1 MKDNNEEFSRGDP
14 DRSKKFF
21 LVSAAGI
28 IIPLLCVTVGVFM
41 STQLFAAYMNY
52 DPEVIGDPLKVL
64 SNGYRIYNPVYFI
77 LGCIKYFG
85 DEDFSDYIFKS
96 VPPVIIGFVVALIT
110 YMLRGVLFAG
120 HQKNQHIYG
129 TARWAHIKDLI
140 RFGLMQKYGIVCGET
155 ANAPVTYKIGGE
167 NNDKLIL
174 HLKNSVWREYI
185 THQPPKAGRLVC
197 HSGATNTWVIAPTRS
212 GKGVG
217 CIIPTLLNYGVPYFG
232 WTYDKK
238 SFFFKAFGGA
248 FKFLAK
254 KEKAIKGRGSVI
266 VFDPKGEN
274 WEATAGFR
282 SRFSTCLP
290 FNPMQIDDSHGKPMG
305 TVHYN
310 PIHEIPDSKSD
321 AFAWSDMFGE
331 FFFSQNDSGENA
343 FFYKNAR
350 DIFTAVIMHVR
361 FSREIPSK
369 EKTFT
374 RVLEI
379 FSMPPEE
386 SSDDDPEGG
395 TGAAM
400 LRKLREDGIHVH
412 DDGTPF
418 PEIHKLISDAANR
431 SEIMTPK
438 ERASVYSTVF
448 SELNN
453 FQDPLIKEC
462 TSYSDFS
469 VRDFIE
475 SGNGISLY
483 LIIPY
488 NHIKRI
494 SPLFRLLIN
503 FIIRVFSDGAT
514 NANSQKLSVPCTFVL
529 DEFPVLGKFEE
540 IEQNAGV
547 LAGYGV
553 TFLLVS
559 QSLSQIVKLYGEH
572 HAFLDHCKNVVLYT
586 PGKYSDAKE
595 FSEAIGNRSVL
606 LDNISASGNRH
617 EAGLR
622 SVSLSSQ
629 ETSVSLIS
637 PDELMKLE
645 FNRFILLTQGMA
657 PYKGKK
663 VVYYEDPRFSRIA
676 FLPIPEL
683 EHLMKRVRNLP
694 SNKKRKAA
702 VSAAIKPDAFTAPKI
717 KKSSE
722 VQIKQIQ
729 DTELYFMEA

>member
-1 MKDNNEEFSRGDP
+1 MKESEEFTRGDP
-14 DRSKKFF
+14 DRSRKFF
-21 LVSAAGI
+21 LGSVAGI
-28 IIPLLCVTVGVFM
+28 IVPLICVAAGMFM

-52 DPEVIGDPLKVL
+52 DPDVIGQPLKVL
-64 SNGYRIYNPVYFI
+64 PNGYRIYNPVYFI
-77 LGCIKYFG
+77 LSAIKYFA
-85 DEDFSDYIFKS
+85 DEDFSDYLFRS
-96 VPPVIIGFVVALIT
+96 APPIIIGFAAALMI
-110 YMLRGVLFAG
+110 YMLRGVLLTG

-129 TARWAHIKDLI
+129 TARWARKKDLI
-140 RFGLMQKYGIVCGET
+140 KFGLMQRYGIVCGET

-174 HLKNSVWREYI
+174 HLKNSFIREYV

-232 WTYDKK
+232 WNYDKK
-238 SFFFKAFGGA
+238 SFFYRAFGGA
-248 FKFLAK
+248 IKFLAK

-266 VFDPKGEN
+266 VFDPKAEN

-290 FNPMQIDDSHGKPMG
+290 FNPMQIDDSHGNPIG

-310 PIHEIPDSKSD
+310 PVHEIPDSRSD

-361 FSREIPSK
+361 FSAEIPWK

-386 SSDDDPEGG
+386 SSGDDPDGDGG
-395 TGAAM
+395 AGAAM

-412 DDGTPF
+412 DDGTEF

-453 FQDPLIKEC
+453 FQDPLIQEC

-469 VRDFIE
+469 ARDFIE

-514 NANSQKLSVPCTFVL
+514 NASSQKLAVPCTFVL

-572 HAFLDHCKNVVLYT
+572 HAFLDHCKNVVIYT

-595 FSEAIGNRSVL
+595 FSEALGNRSVL
-606 LDNISASGNRH
+606 LDNISASGSRQD
-617 EAGLR
+617 AGLK

-663 VVYYEDPRFSRIA
+663 VVYYEDPRFKHIS

-683 EHLMKRVRNLP
+683 DHLMKRIKKLP
-694 SNKKRKAA
+694 SNRRRRKSAA
-702 VSAAIKPDAFTAPKI
+702 VFRPDRITAEENRTE
-717 KKSSE
+717 E
-722 VQIKQIQ
+722 VLINQIQ
-729 DTELYFMEA
+729 DTELFFMEG

>member
-1 MKDNNEEFSRGDP
+1 MKESEEFSRGEP
-14 DRSKKFF
+14 GRTKSYF
-21 LVSAAGI
+21 LTSFAGV
-28 IIPLLCVTVGVFM
+28 IIPLLCVAVGIFM

-52 DPEVIGDPLKVL
+52 DPEVVGDPMKIL
-64 SNGYRIYNPVYFI
+64 SNGYRIYNPMFFI
-77 LGCIKYFG
+77 LGSIKYFG
-85 DEDFSDYIFKS
+85 DENFSDYVFKS
-96 VPPVIIGFVVALIT
+96 FPPVLIGFVAAIIL
-110 YMLRGVLFAG
+110 YLLRGVLLTG
-120 HQKNQHIYG
+120 RQKNQHIYG
-129 TARWAHIKDLI
+129 TARWAKLKDLI
-140 RFGLMQKYGIVCGET
+140 KFGLVQKYGIVCGEM

-174 HLKNSVWREYI
+174 HLKNSFWREYI
-185 THQPPKAGRLVC
+185 THQPPKAGRLIC

-232 WTYDKK
+232 WSYDKK
-238 SFFFKAFGGA
+238 SFFFKAFDGKL
-248 FKFLAK
+248 KFLAK
-254 KEKAIKGRGSVI
+254 KQKVIKGRGSVI

-274 WEATAGFR
+274 WEASAGFR

-290 FNPMQIDDSHGKPMG
+290 FNPMQISDSHGKPMG

-310 PIHEIPDSKSD
+310 PILEIPDSRSD

-361 FSREIPSK
+361 FSCEIPTN

-379 FSMPPEE
+379 FSMPPEK
-386 SSDDDPEGG
+386 SSDDDPDGGEG

-400 LRKLREDGIHVH
+400 LKKLREEGIHVH

-453 FQDPLIKEC
+453 FQDPLIEEC

-469 VRDFIE
+469 VKDFIE
-475 SGNGISLY
+475 SGNGLSLY

-514 NANSQKLSVPCTFVL
+514 NANSQKLSVPCTFIL

-553 TFLLVS
+553 TFMLVS

-572 HAFLDHCKNVVLYT
+572 HAFLDHCKNIVLYT

-595 FSEAIGNRSVL
+595 FSEALGNRSVL
-606 LDNISASGNRH
+606 LDNISASGSRH
-617 EAGLR
+617 EAGLK

-629 ETSVSLIS
+629 ETSVSLIA

-645 FNRFILLTQGMA
+645 FNRFILITQGMA

-663 VVYYEDPRFSRIA
+663 VVYYEDPRFKSIS

-683 EHLMKRVRNLP
+683 EHLMKRIRKLP
-694 SNKKRKAA
+694 SNVNRKTTETVFRADKIIAPEKKT
-702 VSAAIKPDAFTAPKI
+702 SD
-717 KKSSE
+717 E
-722 VQIKQIQ
+722 VIIKQMQ
-729 DTELYFMEA
+729 DTELYFMEG

>member
-1 MKDNNEEFSRGDP
+1 
-14 DRSKKFF
+14 
-21 LVSAAGI
+21 
-28 IIPLLCVTVGVFM
+28 M

-52 DPEVIGDPLKVL
+52 DPSVVGDPLYVL
-64 SNGYRIYNPVYFI
+64 KDGYRIYNPVYF
-77 LGCIKYFG
+77 LLSSIKYITS
-85 DEDFSDYIFKS
+85 EDYADYVFKS
-96 VPPVIIGFVVALIT
+96 LPPAIIGIAVA
-110 YMLRGVLFAG
+110 VLLYLFKGFFIAG

-129 TARWAHIKDLI
+129 TARWAKLRDLLK
-140 RFGLMQKYGIVCGET
+140 FGLLQRYGIVCGEL
-155 ANAPVTYKIGGE
+155 AHAPVTYKIGGE

-174 HLKNSVWREYI
+174 HLKNSFVREYVL
-185 THQPPKAGRLVC
+185 HQPPKAAPLVC

-217 CIIPTLLNYGVPYFG
+217 VIIPTLLNYGVPYYG
-232 WTYDKK
+232 WLYRKESIFYK
-238 SFFFKAFGGA
+238 GFGGA
-248 FKFLAK
+248 LKFLARK
-254 KEKAIKGRGSVI
+254 QKAIKGRGSVI

-282 SRFSTCLP
+282 SKFSTCLP

-305 TVHYN
+305 TIHYN
-310 PIHEIPDSKSD
+310 PILEIPDSKKD

-361 FSREIPSK
+361 FSREIPSDK
-369 EKTFT
+369 KTFT

-386 SSDDDPEGG
+386 GEDDEG

-400 LRKLREDGIHVH
+400 LKELRREGIHVH
-412 DDGTPF
+412 DDGTEF
-418 PEIHKLISDAANR
+418 TEIHKLIVDASNR
-431 SEIMTPK
+431 SQIMTPK

-453 FQDPLIKEC
+453 FQDPLIEDC

-475 SGNGISLY
+475 ANNGISLY

-514 NANSQKLSVPCTFVL
+514 NANSQKLSIPCTFVL

-559 QSLSQIVKLYGEH
+559 QSLSQIVNLYGEH
-572 HAFLDHCKNVVLYT
+572 HAFLDHCKNIVLYT
-586 PGKYSDAKE
+586 PGKYADAKE

-606 LDNISASGNRH
+606 LDNISSSGGKFEN
-617 EAGLR
+617 GLK

-629 ETSVSLIS
+629 ETSVSLIA

-645 FNRFILLTQGMA
+645 FNRFILITQGMA

-663 VVYYEDPRFSRIA
+663 VVYYEDPRFKSIS

-683 EHLMKRVRNLP
+683 DHLMKRVRKLP
-694 SNKKRKAA
+694 SNIKAKETKPLNYAQFVEEARKQNE
-702 VSAAIKPDAFTAPKI
+702 ITILNMQNTD
-717 KKSSE
+717 
-722 VQIKQIQ
+722 
-729 DTELYFMEA
+729 LYFSDDEFNSQLDFTIPEDQEEK

>member
-1 MKDNNEEFSRGDP
+1 MREYEEFSRQEPRKSRG
-14 DRSKKFF
+14 FF
-21 LVSAAGI
+21 FGGVISI
-28 IIPLLCVTVGVFM
+28 IFPLLAVTAGVFL
-41 STQLFAAYMNY
+41 STQLFASYMNY
-52 DPEVIGDPLKVL
+52 DPEVTGEPLYVL
-64 SNGYRIYNPVYFI
+64 QDGYRIYNPVFFI
-77 LGCIKYFG
+77 LSVIKYIG
-85 DEDFSDYIFKS
+85 VPDYSEYVFKS
-96 VPPVIIGFVVALIT
+96 MPPVITGIVASI
-110 YMLRGVLFAG
+110 VLWLCKGLFLG
-120 HQKNQHIYG
+120 KRQRNQHIHG
-129 TARWAHIKDLI
+129 TARWAKVRDLVK
-140 RFGLMQKYGIVCGET
+140 FGLVNKYGVVCGELS
-155 ANAPVTYKIGGE
+155 NAPVTYKIGGE

-174 HLKNSVWREYI
+174 HLRNSLWREYI
-185 THQPPKAGRLVC
+185 THQPPKAARLLC

-212 GKGVG
+212 GKGVS
-217 CIIPTLLNYGVPYFG
+217 CIIPTLLNYGVPYIG
-232 WTYDKK
+232 WSYNKK
-238 SFFFKAFGGA
+238 SFFFKAFGGKL
-248 FKFLAK
+248 KFLARTK
-254 KEKAIKGRGSVI
+254 KTIKGRASVI

-282 SRFSTCLP
+282 SQFSTCLP
-290 FNPMQIDDSHGKPMG
+290 FNPMQIDDSHGKPIG

-310 PIHEIPDSKSD
+310 PILEIPDSKKD

-361 FSREIPSK
+361 FSREIPADK
-369 EKTFT
+369 KTFT

-386 SSDDDPEGG
+386 SDDPDGGG

-400 LRKLREDGIHVH
+400 LKKLREEGIHVH
-412 DDGTPF
+412 DNGEPF
-418 PEIHKLISDAANR
+418 PEIHKLIVDAANR

-453 FQDPLIKEC
+453 FQDPLIEEC

-475 SGNGISLY
+475 AEHGISLY

-514 NANSQKLSVPCTFVL
+514 NANSQKLSIPCQFIL

-553 TFLLVS
+553 TFMLVS

-572 HAFLDHCKNVVLYT
+572 HAFLDHCKNIVLYT
-586 PGKYSDAKE
+586 PAKYSDAKE
-595 FSEAIGNRSVL
+595 FSESIGNRSVL
-606 LDNISASGNRH
+606 LDNVSLSGSKMESGGMKN
-617 EAGLR
+617 
-622 SVSLSSQ
+622 VSLSSQ

-645 FNRFILLTQGMA
+645 FNRMILLTQGMA

-663 VVYYEDPRFSRIA
+663 VVYYEDPRFRDIA
-676 FLPIPEL
+676 FRVIPDM
-683 EHLMKRVRNLP
+683 EHLMKKVSKLP
-694 SNKKRKAA
+694 SCRARKNAMRY
-702 VSAAIKPDAFTAPKI
+702 PDA
-717 KKSSE
+717 KKKASE
-722 VQIKQIQ
+722 EEKDSVEIRKVQ
-729 DTELYFMEA
+729 DTELDFMINDEE